1 VGTRVGVA
9 VGVAVDVGTGV
20 LVVIAAACIAVGAAD
35 DDASRQPISTKAR
48 PNVSSKNASLTIV
61 FAPGLLFE
69 CVRRDAKRP
78 LL

>member
-1 VGTRVGVA
+1 MSSDGNG
-9 VGVAVDVGTGV
+9 VDVGAIVG
-20 LVVIAAACIAVGAAD
+20 VGAAD

-69 CVRRDAKRP
+69 CVCRDAKRP